1 MANDLR
7 GSKELFQVLAPD
19 EAWARFRQHLHPH
32 VRVEN
37 IPTAEALDRVLAED
51 LVAPHALPAFRRS
64 TVDGYAV
71 AAQDTFG
78 ASPGLPALLTVV
90 GEVPMGAPPPR
101 DIGAG
106 EAMLIHTGGMLPDSA
121 DAVVMVEHTQPVG
134 EDTIEVFQAVAPGE
148 NVIQVGEDI
157 QAGDPVLP
165 RGHRLRPQDI
175 GGLMALG
182 ITEVAVARRP
192 RVAIISTG
200 DEVVPPDAPLQ
211 LGQVRDVNTYTLSA
225 TTQRAGGEPWPLGIV
240 PDDPEALRAALQR
253 AKAEADII
261 VLSAGS
267 SVSTRDLSAAEIQAL
282 GKPGILVHGVA
293 TRPGKPTILAV
304 CDGTPVIGLPGNPVS
319 ALINFWRFGIPT
331 IRLWLGARAPWPC
344 TTTARLT
351 RNVPSTAGR
360 EDVVP
365 VRLEYRDDALWA
377 IPVFGKSNLIYTL
390 IRSDGVFTIPMDS
403 TGVPEGTPVT
413 VYLHF

>member
-1 MANDLR
+1 MTR
-7 GSKELFQVLAPD
+7 QQRSSKELFHVLAPD
-19 EAWARFRQHLHPH
+19 DAWERFRQHLHPH
-32 VRVEN
+32 VRVER

-51 LVAPHALPAFRRS
+51 IFAPHALPMFRRS

-78 ASPGLPALLTVV
+78 ASPGLPASLKVV
-90 GEVPMGAPPPR
+90 GEVPMGAPPPG
-101 DIGAG
+101 DIGVG

-121 DAVVMVEHTQPVG
+121 DAVVMLEHTQPVG
-134 EDTIEVFQAVAPGE
+134 EQEIEVFRPVAPGE

-157 QAGDPVLP
+157 REGEPVLS
-165 RGHRLRPQDI
+165 RGQRLRPQDI

-182 ITEVAVARRP
+182 ITEVPVAHRP

-200 DEVVPPDAPLQ
+200 DEVVPPETPLR

-225 TTQRAGGEPWPLGIV
+225 LTQRAGGLPLRMGII
-240 PDDPEALRAALQR
+240 PDDAQALRDALR
-253 AKAEADII
+253 EAKANADII

-267 SVSTRDLSAAEIQAL
+267 SVSTRDLSAQEIQAL
-282 GKPGILVHGVA
+282 GAPGILVHGVA
-293 TRPGKPTILAV
+293 IRPGKPTILAV

-319 ALINFWRFGIPT
+319 ALLNFWRFGLPT
-331 IRLWLGARAPWPC
+331 IRLWLGAEEPWPC
-344 TTTARLT
+344 IVTARLA
-351 RNVPSTAGR
+351 RNVPSAAGR

-365 VRLEYRDDALWA
+365 VRLERHDTALWA
-377 IPVFGKSNLIYTL
+377 VPVFGKSNLIYTL

-403 TGVPEGTPVT
+403 TGLPEGAEVT
-413 VYLHF
+413 VYLYR